1 MLDRLERADRLD
13 GVVAALR
20 GSVRRVIRPGGPAD
34 AMHGVWLGHPL
45 HPALTDVPIGAWV
58 GAAALDLLPGQ
69 RRAATAMVGVGLLA
83 SVPSAVTGA
92 SDWSESG
99 REQQRVGLAHAAAN
113 AAAMALYAGSL
124 VARVRG
130 RHRAGRVLGGL
141 GLAAVATAGYVGG
154 HLSYRSDAGVNN
166 AVPALRRLPTQ
177 WQPLGALSSLPQR
190 QLVRRLVAGAVPVLV
205 YREGDVLRVLV
216 EQCEHMAGPLADG
229 EIVQRDGEACVMCP
243 WHGSVF
249 RLSDGRVEHGPATQP
264 QPVLDVRV
272 VDDQVSVRRGSSS
285 LVDGAVAVSR

>member
-1 MLDRLERADRLD
+1 
-13 GVVAALR
+13 
-20 GSVRRVIRPGGPAD
+20 
-34 AMHGVWLGHPL
+34 MHGVWLGHPL